1 MESIARRKAERAQQV
16 AQETADKYCGA
27 KPFKLETAARPSN
40 AQAVRDAVEQQIVA
54 SMQPAPAPKPV
65 KRVEHCPVRMTTAA
79 ILREDALFQREQ
91 QKCADALRAF
101 EKGLHDSEDFDEW
114 QKEGLLADEVAKVR
128 AIQRRKLEMQQSA
141 VNAKEA
147 VEARCVDKYISAQ
160 KMNVA
165 ALEIAAAKREA
176 DRLSA
181 QRKHEMAAK
190 VKEGHAN

>member
-40 AQAVRDAVEQQIVA
+40 AQAVRDAVEQEIVA

-91 QKCADALRAF
+91 QKQAEQLRAF
-101 EKGLHDSEDFDEW
+101 ESGLRDSADFDAW
-114 QKEGLLADEVAKVR
+114 QQDGLLRDELAQVR
-128 AIQRRKLEMQQSA
+128 LVQRRK
-141 VNAKEA
+141 
-147 VEARCVDKYISAQ
+147 
-160 KMNVA
+160 
-165 ALEIAAAKREA
+165 
-176 DRLSA
+176 
-181 QRKHEMAAK
+181 HE
-190 VKEGHAN
+190 